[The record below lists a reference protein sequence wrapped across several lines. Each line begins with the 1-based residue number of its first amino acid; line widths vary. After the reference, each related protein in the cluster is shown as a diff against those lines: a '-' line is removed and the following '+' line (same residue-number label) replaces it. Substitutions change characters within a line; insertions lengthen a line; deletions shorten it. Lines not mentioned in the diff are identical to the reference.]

1 MRARIAAVLSLLLI
15 CFLVALPTAG
25 ASTVTLSQES
35 ETDSEEGVV
44 TGEDET
50 QQGEGTN
57 EEEGE
62 GASGADAETG
72 AGADEQGSGSSTEE
86 EGPPWTYQM
95 ARIGIVLM
103 VLIGIALGALYYRM
117 IASRQRA
124 A

>member
-15 CFLVALPTAG
+15 CFLVGVPAANAATATFAQAG
-25 ASTVTLSQES
+25 E
-35 ETDSEEGVV
+35 DVV
-44 TGEDET
+44 TEEDET

-57 EEEGE
+57 EEDGE
-62 GASGADAETG
+62 GQSDPDAETG
-72 AGADEQGSGSSTEE
+72 AGADEQEGGASAEE

-95 ARIGIVLM
+95 ARIGIVMML
-103 VLIGIALGALYYRM
+103 LIAIALGVLYYRM